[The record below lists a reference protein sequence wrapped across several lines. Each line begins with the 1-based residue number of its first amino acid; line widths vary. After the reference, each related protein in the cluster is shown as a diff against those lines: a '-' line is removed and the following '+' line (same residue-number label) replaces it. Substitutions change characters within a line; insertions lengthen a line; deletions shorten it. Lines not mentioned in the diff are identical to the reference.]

1 MRLASP
7 RQRPPCAMAARAF
20 GASLLG
26 VALLVGRAPSAL
38 ALDSDDARAD
48 AVRQIQSVRA
58 ELARLVPGVV
68 AQRRAA
74 RSTEKMIASGDLA
87 LRAKDYEQAIDIF
100 NQVVELYRQGKAT
113 PNAHADGLFLL
124 AQAYF
129 ESGQL
134 LSARRHYTEL
144 LDQAKSAPYDS
155 YAGRSLA
162 RLVDVAVQ
170 TNRLDTLDA
179 IAARVDALPA
189 ADPTGS
195 FEYARGK
202 LSLARGR
209 FDEALAILGAVAAES
224 PYFPQAR

>member
-1 MRLASP
+1 MRLPSPSRAS
-7 RQRPPCAMAARAF
+7 RAPAL
-20 GASLLG
+20 GAGLLG
-26 VALLVGRAPSAL
+26 VALLIGRAPPAL
-38 ALDSDDARAD
+38 ALDSDDARAQ
-48 AVRQIQSVRA
+48 AARQLQSVRA
-58 ELARLVPGVV
+58 ELSRLVPGVV
-68 AQRRAA
+68 ARRRAA

-87 LRAKDYEQAIDIF
+87 LRAKDYEQAIDLF

-134 LSARRHYTEL
+134 LSAQRQYTEL
-144 LDQAKSAPYDS
+144 LDHAKSAPYDS

-170 TNRLDTLDA
+170 TGRLDTLDA
-179 IAARVDALPA
+179 IAARVAALPA

-195 FEYARGK
+195 FQYARGK

-209 FDEALAILGAVAAES
+209 FDEALSILGAVAAES
-224 PYFPQAR
+224 PYFHQAR